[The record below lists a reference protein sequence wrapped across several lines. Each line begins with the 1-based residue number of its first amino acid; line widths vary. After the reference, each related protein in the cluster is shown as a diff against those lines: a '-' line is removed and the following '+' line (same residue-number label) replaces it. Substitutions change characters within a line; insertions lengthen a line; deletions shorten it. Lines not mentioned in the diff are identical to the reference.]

1 VVTNSEMT
9 PAKNQLAR
17 SVTLAGM
24 FLPALLGCAQS
35 GRVTTV
41 GFPSAPQDRFP
52 ARAGTYDLREE
63 VDDSPDFYHGN
74 FEPYREPPVPSEDSF
89 R

>member
-1 VVTNSEMT
+1 MMPT
-9 PAKNQLAR
+9 AKPLAR
-17 SVTLAGM
+17 SMALAAIL
-24 FLPALLGCAQS
+24 LPALLGCAQP

-52 ARAGTYDLREE
+52 ARAGTYDIREE
-63 VDDSPDFYHGN
+63 VDDSPEFYHGN
-74 FEPYREPPVPSEDSF
+74 FEPYRRPPVPSEDNF

>member
-1 VVTNSEMT
+1 MALGKRRVAQSIG
-9 PAKNQLAR
+9 
-17 SVTLAGM
+17 LAGI
-24 FLPALLGCAQS
+24 FLPALLGCAHS

-41 GFPSAPQDRFP
+41 GFPGAPQDRFP
-52 ARAGTYDLREE
+52 ARPGTYDIREE

-74 FEPYREPPVPSEDSF
+74 FEPYPEPPVPNEIGL

>member
-1 VVTNSEMT
+1 MTNREMT
-9 PAKNQLAR
+9 AAKRRLAR
-17 SVTLAGM
+17 SVTMAGI

-35 GRVTTV
+35 GHVTTV

-52 ARAGTYDLREE
+52 ARAGTYDLREA

>member
-1 VVTNSEMT
+1 MS
-9 PAKNQLAR
+9 PAKKQLAR
-17 SVTLAGM
+17 SMVLAGM
-24 FLPALLGCAQS
+24 LLPALLGCAQS

-41 GFPSAPQDRFP
+41 GFPSGPQDRFP

-63 VDDSPDFYHGN
+63 VDDSPSFYHGN
-74 FEPYREPPVPSEDSF
+74 FEPYREAPVPSQDDF